1 MTAQWEN
8 ECITIV
14 YPLPGMGSIPS
25 CCGIFQGIYPCL
37 ATLHKPV
44 PSKVMLP
51 FSKTMYSMANI
62 IFYTTSSKTSLFVMS
77 ARNGRAILE
86 VDLLL

>member
-14 YPLPGMGSIPS
+14 YPLPGLGSIPS
-25 CCGIFQGIYPCL
+25 CRGIFQGIYPCL